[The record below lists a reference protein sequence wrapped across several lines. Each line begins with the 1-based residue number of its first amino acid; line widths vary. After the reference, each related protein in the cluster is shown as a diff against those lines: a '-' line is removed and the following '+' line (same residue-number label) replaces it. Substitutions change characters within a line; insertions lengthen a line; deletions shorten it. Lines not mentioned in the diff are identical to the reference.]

1 MTQPN
6 LKIHENYEP
15 NKTYPI
21 LVKIQNAGYHKIIE
35 MEGYKVNEHNRMVR
49 LFNERSRKSS
59 YP

>member
-1 MTQPN
+1 MTPN

-21 LVKIQNAGYHKIIE
+21 LVKLGGGHRIVE

-49 LFNERSRKSS
+49 ESYERTRESCLS
-59 YP
+59 